1 MNLVEKDIG
10 RKGDEMGVGQ
20 RSHGAE
26 GAGWRRDAGLIGPRA
41 MLGAT
46 MLYHGVEKLRAP
58 EQTTAQFESL
68 GIKPAGFWARATAI
82 AEAGAGVLTLAGWL
96 VRPAALAVLVT
107 QAVAIRKV
115 HGPKGFAAH
124 RGGYEFNLGL
134 MATAAAMLLGGP
146 GRYSLARLLAGRRA
160 PRGWRAAI
168 PARRRRRGFAAT
180 LLAALS

>member
-20 RSHGAE
+20 RLHGPE
-26 GAGWRRDAGLIGPRA
+26 GAGWRRDAGLVAPRA

-58 EQTTAQFESL
+58 EKATGQFESL

-82 AEAGAGVLTLAGWL
+82 TEAGAGLLMLAGWL

-107 QAVAIRKV
+107 QATAIKKV
-115 HGPKGFAAH
+115 HAPKGFATY

-134 MATAAAMLLGGP
+134 MATAVAMLLGGP
-146 GRYSLARLLAGRRA
+146 GRYSLSSLLRRATA
-160 PRGWRAAI
+160 PRGLRRYV
-168 PARRRRRGFAAT
+168 PSRRRRGLLAT
-180 LLAALS
+180 LLAAVG

>member
-1 MNLVEKDIG
+1 MEGL
-10 RKGDEMGVGQ
+10 Q
-20 RSHGAE
+20 RLFAPE
-26 GAGWRRDAGLIGPRA
+26 VAGWRRDAALVAPRA

-58 EQTTAQFESL
+58 EHAASQFKSL

-82 AEAGAGVLTLAGWL
+82 AEAGAGVLMLAGWL

-107 QAVAIRKV
+107 QAMAIKKV
-115 HGPKGFAAH
+115 HGPKGFGTH

-146 GRYSLARLLAGRRA
+146 GRYSLSSLLRRATA
-160 PRGWRAAI
+160 PRGL
-168 PARRRRRGFAAT
+168 RRYVPGRRKRGFLAT
-180 LLAALS
+180 LLAAVG

>member
-1 MNLVEKDIG
+1 
-10 RKGDEMGVGQ
+10 MGVGQ
-20 RSHGAE
+20 RSYGPE
-26 GAGWRRDAGLIGPRA
+26 GAGWRRDAGLVGPRA
-41 MLGAT
+41 TLGAT

-58 EQTTAQFESL
+58 EQATAQFENL

-82 AEAGAGVLTLAGWL
+82 AEAGAGVLMLAGWL

-107 QAVAIRKV
+107 QAMAIKKV
-115 HGPKGFAAH
+115 HGPKGFATN

-146 GRYSLARLLAGRRA
+146 GRYSLSRLLAGA
-160 PRGWRAAI
+160 TEPRGWRGVI
-168 PARRRRRGFAAT
+168 PVRRRRRGFAAT

>member
-1 MNLVEKDIG
+1 
-10 RKGDEMGVGQ
+10 MGVGQ

-26 GAGWRRDAGLIGPRA
+26 GAGWRRDAGLLAPRA

-46 MLYHGVEKLRAP
+46 MLYHGVDKLRAP
-58 EQTTAQFESL
+58 EQTAAQFEKL

-82 AEAGAGVLTLAGWL
+82 AEAGAGVLMLAGWL

-107 QAVAIRKV
+107 QATAIRKV
-115 HGPKGFAAH
+115 HAPKGFATH

-146 GRYSLARLLAGRRA
+146 GRYSLARLLARA
-160 PRGWRAAI
+160 TEPRGWRGFI
-168 PARRRRRGFAAT
+168 PGRRRRRGFVAT
-180 LLAALS
+180 LLAVLS

>member
-1 MNLVEKDIG
+1 
-10 RKGDEMGVGQ
+10 MGVSL
-20 RSHGAE
+20 RSHGPEA
-26 GAGWRRDAGLIGPRA
+26 AGWRRDAGLLGPRA

-58 EQTTAQFESL
+58 EQAAGQFESL
-68 GIKPAGFWARATAI
+68 GIEPAGFWARATAV
-82 AEAGAGVLTLAGWL
+82 AEAGAGVLMLAGWL

-107 QAVAIRKV
+107 QAMAIRKV

-146 GRYSLARLLAGRRA
+146 GRFSLSRLLAGA
-160 PRGWRAAI
+160 TEPRGWRGSI
-168 PARRRRRGFAAT
+168 PVRRRRRGFVAT

>member
-1 MNLVEKDIG
+1 MNLVERDIG

-20 RSHGAE
+20 RSHGPE
-26 GAGWRRDAGLIGPRA
+26 GAGWRRDAGLIGPRT

-58 EQTTAQFESL
+58 QQAAAQFESL

-107 QAVAIRKV
+107 QAMAIKKV

-146 GRYSLARLLAGRRA
+146 GRYSLAGRARRGVE
-160 PRGWRAAI
+160 PRRWSL
-168 PARRRRRGFAAT
+168 RRRRAFLPV
-180 LLAALS
+180 LLNALS